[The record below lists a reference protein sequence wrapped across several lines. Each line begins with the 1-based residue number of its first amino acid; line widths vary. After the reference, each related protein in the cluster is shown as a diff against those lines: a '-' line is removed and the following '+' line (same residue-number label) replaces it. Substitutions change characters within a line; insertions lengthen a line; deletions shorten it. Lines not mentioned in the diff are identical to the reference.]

1 MRFFFFLLLQT
12 AKAGHS
18 AMKATLFKGVQVFFK
33 RQRSLQC
40 CHSIPGSVDPR
51 ALLCPWTCFS
61 HLLSYS
67 VQSPEMWSWVFLSVG
82 EVTPANSVFP
92 AGAFRI
98 SVFPVVQAAE
108 GWVLGAAC
116 PDALLNVLAHT
127 MLTTATLCRLSLRF
141 HVLAHMKSLVYKP
154 VSRHFN

>member
-1 MRFFFFLLLQT
+1 MLPQHSWLCGSQGTALPLDLFFPP
-12 AKAGHS
+12 AE
-18 AMKATLFKGVQVFFK
+18 
-33 RQRSLQC
+33 
-40 CHSIPGSVDPR
+40 
-51 ALLCPWTCFS
+51 
-61 HLLSYS
+61 LLST
-67 VQSPEMWSWVFLSVG
+67 EMWSWVFLSVG

-98 SVFPVVQAAE
+98 SVFPVIQAAE